1 MSPKINF
8 PNKKL
13 VIKCPIILY
22 KSGNLISEQKLYKKP
37 DLDYHIDNGDEDEY
51 GQIISFH
58 PKCLVKNKNNIFLN

>member
-22 KSGNLISEQKLYKKP
+22 KSGNLISEQKFAYFQIS
-37 DLDYHIDNGDEDEY
+37 IDSKLTTY
-51 GQIISFH
+51 Y
-58 PKCLVKNKNNIFLN
+58 